1 LETLSF
7 IMKDFL
13 SCDWGTSSFRI
24 RLVDVENSKVLS
36 EEKSNQG
43 IAATFN
49 LWHESGDL
57 NEQRKVSFYLNII
70 QQHIKKIEEKINY
83 PLSGV
88 KVIISGMASSSIG
101 FIDIPYSSVP
111 LSVDG
116 SGIQTAFIAATN
128 DFEHDVL
135 IISGVKTDND
145 VMRGEETQL
154 IGCVDPSVLIK
165 NELYIFPGT
174 HSKHILIKNNR
185 LLDFKTYMTGEL
197 FELLSQKSI
206 LKSAVQIDQ
215 ELESVIDLS
224 SFIKGVKEAMSSNIL
239 SAIFKVRTNQ
249 LFNLITNL
257 ENFNYL
263 SGLLIG
269 TELKDLKMLNVDAIN
284 LVCGSNLGVYY
295 DTALKE
301 IGIRNINLFPP
312 EWVDEATVRGHYK
325 IGKQLKILT

>member
-1 LETLSF
+1 
-7 IMKDFL
+7 M
-13 SCDWGTSSFRI
+13 
-24 RLVDVENSKVLS
+24 
-36 EEKSNQG
+36 
-43 IAATFN
+43 
-49 LWHESGDL
+49 HESDDS
-57 NEQRKVSFYLNII
+57 NKEKKVSFYLNIV
-70 QQHIKKIEEKINY
+70 QRHIKKIEEKINHS
-83 PLSGV
+83 LNGV

-116 SGIQTAFIAATN
+116 SGIQTAFIAAGN

-135 IISGVKTDND
+135 IISGVRTDND

-174 HSKHILIKNNR
+174 HSKHILVKNNR

-206 LKSAVQIDQ
+206 LKGAVEINR
-215 ELESVIDLS
+215 ELESMVDLS
-224 SFIKGVKEAMSSNIL
+224 SFIKGVKEAISSNIL
-239 SAIFKVRTNQ
+239 NVIFKVRTNQ

-257 ENFNYL
+257 ENSNYL

-269 TELKDLKMLNVDAIN
+269 TELKDLNTWSVDAIN

-295 DTALKE
+295 NAALQE
-301 IGIRNINLFPP
+301 IGISNINLFPP
-312 EWVDEATVRGHYK
+312 VWLDEAAVRGQYK
-325 IGKQLKILT
+325 IGKHLKILI

>member
-1 LETLSF
+1 
-7 IMKDFL
+7 MKYFL

-24 RLVDVENSKVLS
+24 RLIDEKNGKVLS
-36 EEKSNQG
+36 EEKSNRG

-49 LWHESGDL
+49 LWNESDDP
-57 NEQRKVSFYLNII
+57 NKEKKASFYLNIV
-70 QQHIKKIEEKINY
+70 QQHIKRIEEKINY
-83 PLSGV
+83 SLNGV

-116 SGIQTAFIAATN
+116 SGIQTAFIAADN
-128 DFEHDVL
+128 SFEHDVL
-135 IISGVKTDND
+135 VISGVKTDNE

-174 HSKHILIKNNR
+174 HSKHIQVKNNQ
-185 LLDFKTYMTGEL
+185 LLGFKTYMTGEL

-206 LKSAVQIDQ
+206 LKSAVEINQ
-215 ELESVIDLS
+215 ELESIIDLG
-224 SFIKGVKEAMSSNIL
+224 SFIKGVREAMSSNIL
-239 SAIFKVRTNQ
+239 NTMFKVRANQ
-249 LFNLITNL
+249 LFKLTTNQ

-269 TELKDLKMLNVDAIN
+269 TELKDLNMLNADAIN
-284 LVCGSNLGVYY
+284 LVCGSNLRLYY
-295 DTALKE
+295 AAALRE
-301 IGIRNINLFPP
+301 IGISNINSFPP
-312 EWVDEATVRGHYK
+312 AWVDEAAVRGHYK

>member
-1 LETLSF
+1 MFNMEH
-7 IMKDFL
+7 FL

-24 RLVDVENSKVLS
+24 RLVDVKNGKVLS
-36 EEKSNQG
+36 EEKSNRG
-43 IAATFN
+43 IAVTFN
-49 LWHESGDL
+49 LCYETGDS
-57 NEQRKVSFYLNII
+57 NEEKKISFYLNIV
-70 QQHIKKIEEKINY
+70 QQHIKRIEEKVNHS
-83 PLSGV
+83 LNGV

-101 FIDIPYSSVP
+101 FIDIPYSSAP

-116 SGIQTAFIAATN
+116 SDIRTAFIAASN

-154 IGCVDPSVLIK
+154 IGCVDPSVFIK

-174 HSKHILIKNNR
+174 HSKHIQVKNNQ

-215 ELESVIDLS
+215 ELASIIDLS

-239 SAIFKVRTNQ
+239 NAIFKVRTNQ
-249 LFNLITNL
+249 LFKLTNNQ

-269 TELKDLKMLNVDAIN
+269 TELKDLNTLSVDAIN
-284 LVCGSNLGVYY
+284 LVCDSNLRVYY
-295 DTALKE
+295 EAALQE
-301 IGIRNINLFPP
+301 IGISNVNSFSP
-312 EWVDEATVRGHYK
+312 EWIDEAAVRGHYK